1 MIHTVK
7 GFSVINEAKVDV
19 FLEFS
24 CFFYDPTDV
33 GNLISGSSGFSKS
46 SLTSGISWFTCYWS
60 LAWRI
65 LSIILLTCE
74 MSEIVQWIEHS
85 LALPFFGIG
94 MKSDLFQSC
103 GHCWV
108 FQIFWHVENRKGILI
123 ITTTNKE
130 IIIVQTDRVA
140 NWCYS
145 GSHIAI
151 CNLILQYV
159 ISYYNI

>member
-145 GSHIAI
+145 GNHIAI